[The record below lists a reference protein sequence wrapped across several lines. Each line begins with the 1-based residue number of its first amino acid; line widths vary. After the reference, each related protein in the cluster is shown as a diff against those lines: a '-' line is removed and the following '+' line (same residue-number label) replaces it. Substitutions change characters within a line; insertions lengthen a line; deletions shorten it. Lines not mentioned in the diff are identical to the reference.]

1 MEDLTKINNELSAA
15 LTLYK
20 SQLDIAIEGL
30 RNIEDCCDPYRIAKK
45 TLIEIDDLGQ
55 K

>member
-1 MEDLTKINNELSAA
+1 MEELTKINSELSAA

-30 RNIEDCCDPYRIAKK
+30 RNIEDSCDPYRIAQKC
-45 TLIEIDDLGQ
+45 LDEIEYLGQ